1 VQSEPEPVAAAAE
14 PVAAVEPPAA
24 GVPQMPVAQMPVA
37 QMPAAQMPAAQ
48 IPAARVPAAQP
59 PAAEPAPVVETGLDE
74 LAEPAELVPAAPP
87 LPARLADLP
96 RIGEAPPAEAV
107 RVAAVP
113 SDGTR
118 ARNGR
123 GNPRPLEARIA
134 ALEPA
139 LSFDDWLETVRP
151 DRPVQPVR
159 VATADEHRSLV
170 GMPMVPV
177 FNDPLAEEPEP
188 EPEPELEPAPE
199 PELAAPAIEAEPVAP
214 EPAPEPP
221 AAEAEAEAGSAVET
235 AVEDD
240 DEEAAGPLVLA
251 PGAPAVQVAGTGGRL
266 RLEQVEV
273 VNHGFDTVVH
283 VRLAAGEHVAVGT
296 AAGPAVD
303 PYVLRMCATAA
314 ASALDT
320 LLTDTETGAAGGR
333 CYVEHATMLS
343 LGNCEVAVVVMLL
356 ASGGWV
362 EQLTGSAMVA
372 GDARQAIVRA
382 TLAAANRRLDALL
395 P

>member
-1 VQSEPEPVAAAAE
+1 
-14 PVAAVEPPAA
+14 
-24 GVPQMPVAQMPVA
+24 VP
-37 QMPAAQMPAAQ
+37 
-48 IPAARVPAAQP
+48 
-59 PAAEPAPVVETGLDE
+59 T
-74 LAEPAELVPAAPP
+74 
-87 LPARLADLP
+87 
-96 RIGEAPPAEAV
+96 
-107 RVAAVP
+107 
-113 SDGTR
+113 DGTR

-123 GNPRPLEARIA
+123 SGLRPLEARLA

-151 DRPVQPVR
+151 DRPEQRVR

-177 FNDPLAEEPEP
+177 FNDPLAEEAEPDPEP
-188 EPEPELEPAPE
+188 AVEPQ
-199 PELAAPAIEAEPVAP
+199 LAAPPAESEPVAA
-214 EPAPEPP
+214 PASPP
-221 AAEAEAEAGSAVET
+221 AAPAEAVTEEG
-235 AVEDD
+235 
-240 DEEAAGPLVLA
+240 DEESAGPLVLA
-251 PGAPAVQVAGTGGRL
+251 PRAPAVQVAGTGGRL

-273 VNHGFDTVVH
+273 INQGFDAVVH
-283 VRLAAGEHVAVGT
+283 VRLAAGGHDAVGT

-303 PYVLRMCATAA
+303 QYVQRLCATAA

-320 LLTDTETGAAGGR
+320 LLTDTETGVAGGR
-333 CYVEHATMLS
+333 CYVEHATVVS
-343 LGNCEVAVVVMLL
+343 LGTCEVAVVVMLL